1 MAELKQIAEI
11 VKVFTDLGLC
21 SFLTIYFVVRLHPLL
36 NDIHKTLGALQE
48 ALREV
53 RK

>member
-1 MAELKQIAEI
+1 MTELKQIAEI

-21 SFLTIYFVVRLHPLL
+21 TFLAVYFVVRLHPVLS
-36 NDIHKTLGALQE
+36 DIHKTLGALQE